1 MISSSFRKTVF
12 LLTAVILTSVYISC
26 EHASAKTNAT
36 PQPQVKLEPF
46 TGTVEHI
53 FFHPIVVYPEIGFPK
68 SHKGGYICDWFVTLK
83 EFNTIIEELYQRG
96 YVLVS
101 VKDLYE
107 IKNGFPVKKDL
118 MFPAG
123 KKPLII
129 SMDDLNYYPTMQT
142 HGMNKKLI
150 IRNGKIV
157 SLVNTPSGEEKIQE
171 NTEVPEVIDSFVE
184 KHPDFSFNGARG
196 MIALTGYNGILGYDT
211 QKTKSP
217 TYESEKAEAIKVV
230 NVLKKHGW
238 EFASHG
244 YRHLQEGHISA
255 EKLAADAQKWR
266 DEVEIL
272 TGPTLYHIYPFGD
285 LIKDGQPGLPV
296 LRSFGFRYFF
306 GVSFSSRWSYQETT
320 VYENRIPIDG
330 KYMMG
335 IVSGSKGS
343 KFFDIKKDIDPLRV
357 KYFMN

>member
-1 MISSSFRKTVF
+1 MIAVSFRKILF
-12 LLTAVILTSVYISC
+12 LCTAIILTAVYVSC
-26 EHASAKTNAT
+26 ENATAKTTEA
-36 PQPQVKLEPF
+36 PQSPVKCEPF
-46 TGTVEHI
+46 KGTVEHI
-53 FFHPIVVYPEIGFPK
+53 FFHPLVVYPEIGFPK
-68 SHKGGYICDWFVTLK
+68 SRKGGYICDWFVTLK
-83 EFNTIIEELYQRG
+83 EFNNIIDELYQRG

-107 IKNGFPVKKDL
+107 IKNGVPVKKEL

-129 SMDDLNYYPTMQT
+129 SIDDMNYYSTMQT
-142 HGMNKKLI
+142 HGMTKKLI
-150 IRNGKIV
+150 IKNGKIV
-157 SLVNTPSGEEKIQE
+157 SLLNTPSGEDKVQE
-171 NTEVPEVIDSFVE
+171 NTEVTEVVDAFIE

-196 MIALTGYNGILGYDT
+196 MIALTGYNGILGYAT
-211 QKTKSP
+211 HKTKSP
-217 TYESEKAEAIKVV
+217 SYESEKAEAIKVV
-230 NVLKKHGW
+230 NLMKKHGW

-244 YRHLQEGHISA
+244 YRHLQEGHTSA

-272 TGPTLYHIYPFGD
+272 TGPTPYHIYPFGD
-285 LIKDGQPGLPV
+285 LIKEGQPGLAV
-296 LRSFGFRYFF
+296 LKNFGFHYLF
-306 GVSFSSRWSYQETT
+306 GVSFSSKWSTQESA

-335 IVSGSKGS
+335 IVSGSRGS
-343 KFFDIKKDIDPLRV
+343 KFFDIKKEIDPLRV